1 MQQMIE
7 IQAQPGLIQVNYEQL
22 EAALAERLEQYRQV
36 VSPDG
41 VKAAKAQATEIN
53 ALKKTLAER
62 RKKAADEA
70 RQPITEF
77 ERQMKALEQRCE
89 EARQDLLEQVRRYE
103 DQTRERARALLASL
117 RDELWQ
123 SEGVS
128 PDYRTADYEDL
139 VLLSSV
145 TPKGALTKAAREKLQ
160 ERVRND
166 RDREQMVTTR
176 LLELEARSYREGL
189 HAPLTR
195 EHVEHVLVA
204 PDDEYESALRATLD
218 RELERQ
224 EQAARRQREQ
234 WEREQAEARAR
245 EQAAQARRER
255 AAELE
260 RAGCEEGRALEA
272 AQGGESPQP
281 AASTPGPQPPPAPA
295 QNGKVR
301 YSVLATFYIE
311 VSPRVKR
318 AAIEAECRRVMERAG
333 VTTLQSVQAL
343 PINQV
348 EESLT

>member
-1 MQQMIE
+1 MQKMIE

-62 RKKAADEA
+62 RRNAADEA

-89 EARQDLLEQVRRYE
+89 EARQDLLEQVRQYE
-103 DQTRERARALLASL
+103 DQTRERARALLESL

-123 SEGVS
+123 SEGVT
-128 PDYRTADYEDL
+128 PDYRTADYEDPI
-139 VLLSSV
+139 LLSSV
-145 TPKGALTKAAREKLQ
+145 TPKGALTKAAREKLH
-160 ERVRND
+160 ERVRED
-166 RDREQMVTTR
+166 RNREQMVTTR

-195 EHVEHVLVA
+195 EHVEHVLTA
-204 PDDEYESALRATLD
+204 AEDEYETALRKILD

-234 WEREQAEARAR
+234 WEREQA
-245 EQAAQARRER
+245 QQARRER
-255 AAELE
+255 GAELE
-260 RAGCEEGRALEA
+260 RTVRDEARAHEA
-272 AQGGESPQP
+272 AQAGESPQP
-281 AASTPGPQPPPAPA
+281 TNPAPEPQAPPAPTE
-295 QNGKVR
+295 NGKVR